1 MHVTHFQN
9 GGYVEGTK
17 TGVSP
22 NLFQVSGVE
31 TLRVTVVT
39 DGITEEI
46 RKNVHNQIKIIVIK
60 RL

>member
-22 NLFQVSGVE
+22 NLFQE